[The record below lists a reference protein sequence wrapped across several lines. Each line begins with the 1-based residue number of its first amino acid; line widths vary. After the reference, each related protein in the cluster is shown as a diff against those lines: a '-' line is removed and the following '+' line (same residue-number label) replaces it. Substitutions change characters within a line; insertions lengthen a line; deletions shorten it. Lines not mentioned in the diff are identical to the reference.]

1 MAEVVTFV
9 DPAAAYQKY
18 LNAIDQ
24 DLTRVIAQP
33 APNGTI
39 DLGGGSGTLIL
50 TNGTLVQNI
59 TMPDPDH
66 LGQKVD
72 ICMDTIIGGSISVN
86 YAPGWDP
93 AGVNSGLVF
102 DAAGESVRCVAMTE
116 GGSLT
121 WRIFRADG
129 VEPGLT

>member
-24 DLTRVIAQP
+24 DLTRIIAQP
-33 APNGTI
+33 AQGGDI

-50 TNGTLVQNI
+50 TNDTNNVNI
-59 TMPDPDH
+59 SMLDPDH

-72 ICMDTIIGGSISVN
+72 ICMDTIVSGSVSVD
-86 YAPGWDP
+86 YAPGFDP
-93 AGVNSGLVF
+93 GGTNSSLVF
-102 DAAGESVRCVAMTE
+102 DAAGESVRCVAMSE
-116 GGSLT
+116 GGTLT
-121 WRIFRADG
+121 WRIFRADNF
-129 VEPGLT
+129 EPGLS